1 MVQAN
6 PSIEPSSE
14 KLIQVE
20 DELFEVIDQEIIA
33 VHDWCKELVENLT
46 QRYENLARRHLDIVE
61 RKLALIRQAQR
72 DFVQMGR
79 VQAQEQMKQRLP
91 SILQTEENRE
101 PLLIGA
107 EASFCNSSGEVLANK
122 VKKGLS
128 ESE

>member
-79 VQAQEQMKQRLP
+79 VQVQEQMKQRLP

-107 EASFCNSSGEVLANK
+107 EASFCKSSGKVLANK